1 MPRYHAVS
9 AERRSRARRLHLAL
23 LALAL
28 LPIGGH
34 ALSGAPF
41 PSEPVL
47 DALGKL
53 SDAEQLEAAFEEGV
67 ALYEAG
73 DPAAAV
79 ARWQAPA
86 RRGHAGALFS
96 LGVAHA
102 TGNGV
107 PRNLERAIAYW
118 EAAAARGHTAA
129 QVNLGLLYWRGEGV
143 AQDPA
148 QARRWW
154 LEAAAGGDA
163 VAQFHL
169 GAMAATGEGAPRD
182 YGAAVRWWRRAAA
195 QGYRP
200 AIEGLELLKRSGV
213 RVD

>member
-1 MPRYHAVS
+1 MPRCHARS
-9 AERRSRARRLHLAL
+9 APRRSLARQLRLPL

-28 LPIGGH
+28 LPIGAH
-34 ALSGAPF
+34 ALSGTPATP
-41 PSEPVL
+41 EPALDVL
-47 DALGKL
+47 RKL
-53 SDAEQLEAAFEEGV
+53 SDAERLEAAFEEGV
-67 ALYEAG
+67 ALYETG
-73 DPAAAV
+73 HPAAAV
-79 ARWQAPA
+79 ERWQALA
-86 RRGHAGALFS
+86 RRGHAGALFG
-96 LGVAHA
+96 LGAAHA

-107 PRNLERAIAYW
+107 PRSLERAIAYW

-143 AQDPA
+143 ARDLA

-154 LEAAAGGDA
+154 LEAAIHGDPT
-163 VAQFHL
+163 AQFHL
-169 GAMAATGEGAPRD
+169 GAMAATGEGTPRD
-182 YGAAVRWWRRAAA
+182 YRAAVRWWRRAAA